1 MEKAFLDEQSL
12 QMNRVHNGITYIL
25 KRHIVQCRHC
35 KDVIETTEEHDFQE
49 CSCKKIAVDGGIQ
62 KGCRRLGLRSDV
74 LDLSV
79 WVSKEC
85 SVLPQEIAQRL
96 F

>member
-1 MEKAFLDEQSL
+1 MIRAHLGVL
-12 QMNRVHNGITYIL
+12 YTM

-35 KDVIETTEEHDFQE
+35 KDVVETTDEHDFQQ

-79 WVSKEC
+79 WVSEKGD
-85 SVLPQEIAQRL
+85 VLPQDIAQRM

>member
-1 MEKAFLDEQSL
+1 M
-12 QMNRVHNGITYIL
+12 

-35 KDVIETTEEHDFQE
+35 KDVVETIDDHDFQE

-62 KGCRRLGLRSDV
+62 KGSRRLGLRSDV

-79 WVSKEC
+79 WVSEKGD
-85 SVLPQEIAQRL
+85 VLPQEIAQRM